1 VTRKVL
7 ALAAVIAL
15 SGCSL
20 DNQSTP
26 PLAGPSELGLS
37 LEITAT
43 PDVIAQDGQ
52 SQAVVQVVAR
62 DANSQPVNGLAMRVD
77 TSVGGALADFGRLS
91 THTASTGSD
100 GRATVTYYAPAAPP
114 ATATTDT
121 LVNVVVTPIGSNY
134 ANALPRTV
142 EIRLMRPGTIISPF
156 GTPTPKF
163 IFSPTSPK
171 EEDEVLFDA
180 SSSTDSDGQI
190 VSYRWDFGDGET
202 GYGVRTTHSFVV
214 ARAYQVVLTVTDN
227 QGLSASTAP
236 VAVTIGAADKAGPAF
251 TFSPS
256 APSPHHAVFFNA
268 SASTVPPD
276 RKIRSYD
283 WDFGDG
289 SPHGSGVEI
298 AHTYGAEGDYAV
310 TLVLTDDTGRKTV
323 TSQTVTVAEPTATP

>member
-15 SGCSL
+15 GGCSL
-20 DNQSTP
+20 DNQGAP

-37 LEITAT
+37 LEVTAT
-43 PDVIAQDGQ
+43 PDVITQDGH
-52 SQAVVQVVAR
+52 SQAVVQIAAR
-62 DANSQPVNGLAMRVD
+62 DANSQPVSGLAMRVD
-77 TSVGGALADFGRLS
+77 TAVGGALADFGKLS

-100 GRATVTYYAPAAPP
+100 GKATVTYYAPAAPP
-114 ATATTDT
+114 ATATNDA

-134 ANALPRTV
+134 ANAVPRTV

-156 GTPTPKF
+156 GTPTPAF
-163 IFSPTSPK
+163 FFSPTAPK

-180 SSSTDSDGQI
+180 SSSTDDDGQI

-202 GYGVRTTHSFVV
+202 GFGMRTTHSYVV
-214 ARAYQVVLTVTDN
+214 ARAYQVVLTVTDD

-236 VAVTIGAADKAGPAF
+236 VAVSVSAADKAGPTF
-251 TFSPS
+251 TLSPA
-256 APSPHHAVFFNA
+256 APTTHHPVFFNA

-298 AHTYGAEGDYAV
+298 SHTYDVAGSYTV

-323 TSQTVTVAEPTATP
+323 TSKTVAVTDPTP

>member
-52 SQAVVQVVAR
+52 SQAVVQVLAR
-62 DANSQPVNGLAMRVD
+62 DANSQPVSGLAMRVD

-91 THTASTGSD
+91 THTASTDSN

-114 ATATTDT
+114 ATATTDS

-142 EIRLMRPGTIISPF
+142 EIRLMRPGAIISPF

-171 EEDEVLFDA
+171 EEDDVLFDA
-180 SSSTDSDGQI
+180 STSTDDGQI
-190 VSYRWDFGDGET
+190 VSYRWDFGDGESD
-202 GYGVRTTHSFVV
+202 YGVRTTHSFVV
-214 ARAYQVVLTVTDN
+214 ARTYEVVLTVTDD
-227 QGLSASTAP
+227 QGLTASTAP
-236 VAVTIGAADKAGPAF
+236 VAVTVGAADKAGPAF

-256 APSPHHAVFFNA
+256 APTPHHAVFFNA
-268 SASTVPPD
+268 SASTVPAG
-276 RKIRSYD
+276 RTIRSYD

-298 AHTYGAEGDYAV
+298 SHSYSTAGDYVV

-323 TSQTVTVAEPTATP
+323 TSNTVTVADPTATP